1 MIRQGAVYWLH
12 FGPPEGSAPAGRR
25 PAAVVQQD
33 CFNNSEISTVVVAA
47 ITRNLRLAG
56 MPGNVRPR
64 RGEGGLPKKS
74 VVNVSQLRT
83 VGRQELGER
92 IGVLDAKRIRDILR
106 GIALVVGTDQLSDPE
121 TPS

>member
-25 PAAVVQQD
+25 PAVVVQQD

-56 MPGNVRPR
+56 MPGNVRLR
-64 RGEGGLPKKS
+64 RGEGGLPQKS

-83 VGRQELGER
+83 VDRQELGEG
-92 IGVLDAKRIRDILR
+92 IGVLDDKRIRDILR